1 MFTVIPGE
9 KGFFNNPGGGGLM
22 SLTCSL
28 LRLLAW
34 RRLKEEPFRLLLT
47 LVGVAL
53 GVAVF
58 IAVKM
63 ANETS
68 IRAFENSLVA
78 ISGKTQLEVSAGGL
92 GVDENLILRLRA
104 MREVKR
110 AAPVIQHHVWI
121 RKADG
126 SGAKWRRGAP
136 SQGRAVLALGLD
148 LLGDNDFRGYEFE
161 NKYSREEI
169 LSRIADPQGLFI
181 ARGVADALGVGRGD
195 FIEVEAARR
204 MRFRVQGVLKPEGM
218 AKSMDGRLLVMD
230 IGVAQEVFER
240 FGRLDR
246 IDLIL
251 EGEGEIESI
260 REKIRRIL
268 PPGVVVDR
276 PARRGRDVEKML
288 ASFQLNLTV
297 LSVIALLVGCFLIY
311 NTMSASVLR
320 RRGEIATLRSLGMTA
335 RGIVFLYGAEAL
347 CIGLAGSGLGV
358 ATGAFMAQGALSF
371 ISQTIRNLY
380 AFLEVRHV
388 FFGAAELLW
397 GFGVGLAVAL
407 VSGLFPAIAASRQSP
422 HQGIVERRGIVE
434 VRPKVIAVLIA
445 GALITAL
452 FAYWLNL
459 QALAGG
465 TPLPGYLSAA
475 AVILAA
481 ALASLPVVL
490 FGSIIIRRVL
500 GGVLKAWLA
509 AHGLGRHPHRN
520 AVTLSSLAI
529 AVAMLVSLIIM
540 IESFRATVEIWTH
553 QTLRADFYAAPASR
567 FIKGSKAS
575 ISEDAIQAIGGV
587 SGVAAVGGF
596 RAVRLPWR
604 GERITLAG
612 GDFRIEAERGRRLF
626 LEGDSKETITRARTR
641 GEAIITETFSNFY
654 GVKKG
659 DLLRL
664 PAPGGEVAV
673 RIAGV
678 YYDYTTDGGFVV
690 VDREFLKRHWGDDR
704 LSALAIYLTENA
716 RPDAVRKSLEEVLDP
731 TMVLIS
737 NRGLK
742 KRVSNIFDQTF
753 AITYAL
759 EFIAVLVA
767 LLGVATGL
775 SSNILERVHE
785 IGALRAMGLNR
796 KGIISAIMG
805 EAVILGVLSVLVGLA
820 AGVCLAAILIFV
832 VNKLS
837 FGWTIQY
844 IFAWKA
850 MAAYL
855 LVVVLASL
863 AASWLPARAAAGIPI
878 REALSEE

>member
-1 MFTVIPGE
+1 
-9 KGFFNNPGGGGLM
+9 M
-22 SLTCSL
+22 SVTAQL

-34 RRLKEEPFRLLLT
+34 RRLKEEPFRLVLT

-58 IAVKM
+58 LAIKM

-68 IRAFENSLVA
+68 TRAFENSLVA

-92 GVDENLILRLRA
+92 GVDENLILKLRA
-104 MREVKR
+104 MKEVKR
-110 AAPVIQHHVWI
+110 ATPVIQQHIWV
-121 RKADG
+121 RKVG
-126 SGAKWRRGAP
+126 ESGARWRRGAP

-161 NKYSREEI
+161 NKYSREEV
-169 LSRIADPQGLFI
+169 LSRIADPQGLFV
-181 ARGVADALGVGRGD
+181 ARGAADALGVGAGD
-195 FIEVEAARR
+195 FVEIEAARR

-218 AKSMDGRLLVMD
+218 AKSMDGRLLIMD

-251 EGEGEIESI
+251 EDGGEIESI
-260 REKIRRIL
+260 RERIQSFL
-268 PPGVVVDR
+268 PPGAVVER

-320 RRGEIATLRSLGMTA
+320 RRGEIATLRSLGMTSKA
-335 RGIVFLYGAEAL
+335 IIFLYGAETF
-347 CIGLAGSGLGV
+347 CIGLAGSCLGV
-358 ATGAFMAQGALSF
+358 AMGVFMAQGALSF

-388 FFGAAELLW
+388 PLGPETLLW
-397 GFGVGLAVAL
+397 GFGVGLGVSL
-407 VSGLFPAIAASRQSP
+407 VSGLFPAIAASRQTP
-422 HQGIVERRGIVE
+422 RQGVVERRGKVE
-434 VRPKVIAVLIA
+434 VRPVFIAALVGSALLT
-445 GALITAL
+445 ALI
-452 FAYWLNL
+452 AYWLNL
-459 QALAGG
+459 GAVARG

-475 AVILAA
+475 AVVLAT
-481 ALASLPVVL
+481 ALFSLPVVL
-490 FGSIIIRRVL
+490 CGSFIVRRVL
-500 GGVLKAWLA
+500 GGSVNAWLA

-540 IESFRATVEIWTH
+540 IESFRATVELWTQ

-567 FIKGSKAS
+567 FIKGSNAS
-575 ISEDAIQAIGGV
+575 ISEDVLKSIGGV
-587 SGVAAVGGF
+587 SGVAAVDGF

-604 GERITLAG
+604 GRRITLAG
-612 GDFRIEAERGRRLF
+612 GDFRIVAERGRLLF
-626 LEGDSKETITRARTR
+626 VDGDSKETLTRARTR
-641 GEAIITETFSNFY
+641 GEAIITETFSNLY

-659 DLLRL
+659 DLLHL
-664 PAPGGEVAV
+664 PAPGGAVAV
-673 RIAGV
+673 RVAGV

-690 VDREFLKRHWGDDR
+690 VDRKFLKKHWGDDR
-704 LSALAIYLTENA
+704 LSSLAIYLTENA
-716 RPDAVRKSLEEVLDP
+716 QPEDVRKSLEEVLDP

-737 NRGLK
+737 NAGLK
-742 KRVSNIFDQTF
+742 KRVSSIFDQTF

-785 IGALRAMGLNR
+785 IGALRAMGLSR
-796 KGIISAIMG
+796 KGIVSAIMG
-805 EAVILGVLSVLVGLA
+805 EAVIIGVLSVLVGLA
-820 AGVCLAAILIFV
+820 SGVCLAAILIFV

-844 IFAWKA
+844 IFAWKG
-850 MAAYL
+850 MAVYL

-863 AASWLPARAAAGIPI
+863 AASWFPARAAARIPI

>member
-1 MFTVIPGE
+1 MAAPE
-9 KGFFNNPGGGGLM
+9 
-22 SLTCSL
+22 
-28 LRLLAW
+28 
-34 RRLKEEPFRLLLT
+34 EEPFRLALT

-68 IRAFENSLVA
+68 TRAFENSLAA
-78 ISGKTQLEVSAGGL
+78 ISGKTQLEVSGGGL

-110 AAPVIQHHVWI
+110 AAPVIQHHVWV
-121 RKADG
+121 RRADG
-126 SGAKWRRGAP
+126 SGARWRRGAP
-136 SQGRAVLALGLD
+136 AQGRAVLVLGLD

-161 NKYSREEI
+161 NKYAREEI
-169 LSRIADPQGLFI
+169 LSRIADPEGLFI
-181 ARGVADALGVGRGD
+181 ARGVADMLGVGVGD
-195 FIEVEAARR
+195 FVELEAARR
-204 MRFRVQGVLKPEGM
+204 MRFRVRGVLKPEGM
-218 AKSMDGRLLVMD
+218 AKSMDGRLLIMD

-240 FGRLDR
+240 YGRLDR

-251 EGEGEIESI
+251 EDGIEIESI
-260 REKIRRIL
+260 REKIRSVL
-268 PPGVVVDR
+268 PPGAIVER

-297 LSVIALLVGCFLIY
+297 LSVISLLVGCFLIY

-320 RRGEIATLRSLGMTA
+320 RRGEIATLRSLGMTSK
-335 RGIVFLYGAEAL
+335 GIIFLYGAEAL
-347 CIGLAGSGLGV
+347 CIGLAGSCLGV
-358 ATGAFMAQGALSF
+358 AMGVFMAQGALSF

-388 FFGAAELLW
+388 LFGARELFW
-397 GFGVGLAVAL
+397 GFGVGLGVSL
-407 VSGLFPAIAASRQSP
+407 VSGIFPAIAASRQSP
-422 HQGIVERRGIVE
+422 HQGIVERQGKVE
-434 VRPKVIAVLIA
+434 VRPKVIAALVSSALLIA
-445 GALITAL
+445 CV
-452 FAYWLNL
+452 AYWLNL
-459 QALAGG
+459 GALAGG
-465 TPLPGYLSAA
+465 TPWPGYLSAA
-475 AVILAA
+475 AVILAT
-481 ALASLPVVL
+481 ALISLPVVL
-490 FGSIIIRRVL
+490 LGSFIVRRAL
-500 GGVLKAWLA
+500 GGAVNAWLA

-540 IESFRATVEIWTH
+540 IESFRATVEVWTQ
-553 QTLRADFYAAPASR
+553 QTLRADFFAAPASR
-567 FIKGSKAS
+567 FIKGSNAN
-575 ISEDAIQAIGGV
+575 ISEDVIGTIGGV
-587 SGVAAVGGF
+587 PGVAAVGGF

-626 LEGDSKETITRARTR
+626 LDGDSKETITRARTR
-641 GEAIITETFSNFY
+641 GEAIVTETFSNLY

-659 DLLRL
+659 DVVRL
-664 PAPGGEVAV
+664 PAPGGDVTMRV
-673 RIAGV
+673 AGV

-690 VDREFLKRHWGDDR
+690 VDRALFKKHWGDDR

-716 RPDAVRKSLEEVLDP
+716 RPEDVRKSLENVLDP

-737 NRGLK
+737 NAGLK
-742 KRVSNIFDQTF
+742 KRVSSIFDQTF

-759 EFIAVLVA
+759 EFIVVVVA

-796 KGIISAIMG
+796 KGIVCAIMG
-805 EAVILGVLSVLVGLA
+805 EAAILGALSVLVGLA
-820 AGVCLAAILIFV
+820 SGVCLAAILIFV

-844 IFAWKA
+844 IFAWKG

-863 AASWLPARAAAGIPI
+863 AASWLPARAAARIPI

>member
-1 MFTVIPGE
+1 
-9 KGFFNNPGGGGLM
+9 M
-22 SLTCSL
+22 SLTFSL

-34 RRLKEEPFRLLLT
+34 RRLKEEPFRLALT

-68 IRAFENSLVA
+68 TRAFENSLVA

-104 MREVKR
+104 MKEVKR
-110 AAPVIQHHVWI
+110 AAPVMQRHVWV

-126 SGAKWRRGAP
+126 TGDRWRRGAP
-136 SQGRAVLALGLD
+136 AQGRAALALGLD
-148 LLGDNDFRGYEFE
+148 LLGDNDFRGYSFE

-181 ARGVADALGVGRGD
+181 ARGVADALGAGVGD
-195 FIEVEAARR
+195 FVEIEAARR
-204 MRFRVQGVLKPEGM
+204 MRFRVRGVLKPEGM
-218 AKSMDGRLLVMD
+218 AKSMDGRLIIMD

-251 EGEGEIESI
+251 EDDGEIESI
-260 REKIRRIL
+260 REKIQRIL
-268 PPGVVVDR
+268 PSGAIVER

-297 LSVIALLVGCFLIY
+297 LSVISLLVGCFLIY

-320 RRGEIATLRSLGMTA
+320 RRGEIATLRSLGMTS
-335 RGIVFLYGAEAL
+335 RGIVCLYGAEAL
-347 CIGLAGSGLGV
+347 CIGLAGSCLGV
-358 ATGAFMAQGALSF
+358 AMGVFMAQGALSF

-388 FFGAAELLW
+388 LFGPRELFW
-397 GFGVGLAVAL
+397 GFGMGLGVSL
-407 VSGLFPAIAASRQSP
+407 VSGIYPAIVASRQSP
-422 HQGIVERRGIVE
+422 RQGAVEARGKVE
-434 VRPKVIAVLIA
+434 VRPAAIAAYAASASVAALIA
-445 GALITAL
+445 YG
-452 FAYWLNL
+452 LNL
-459 QALAGG
+459 RALAQG
-465 TPLPGYLSAA
+465 TPWPGYLSAA
-475 AVILAA
+475 AVILAT

-490 FGSIIIRRVL
+490 LGSIIIRRL
-500 GGVLKAWLA
+500 PGGAVNAWLA

-540 IESFRATVEIWTH
+540 IESFRATVEIWTR

-567 FIKGSKAS
+567 FIKGSNAS

-612 GDFRIEAERGRRLF
+612 GDFLIEAERGRRLF
-626 LEGDSKETITRARTR
+626 LEGDSKETITRARRR
-641 GEAIITETFSNFY
+641 GEAIVTETFSNLY

-673 RIAGV
+673 RVAGV

-690 VDREFLKRHWGDDR
+690 VDREFLKKHWGDDR

-716 RPDAVRKSLEEVLDP
+716 QPEEVRKSLEGVLDP

-737 NRGLK
+737 NAGLK

-759 EFIAVLVA
+759 EFIAVAVA
-767 LLGVATGL
+767 LLSVATGL

-805 EAVILGVLSVLVGLA
+805 EAVILGALSVLVGLA

-844 IFAWKA
+844 IFIWKT
-850 MAAYL
+850 MAVYL

-863 AASWLPARAAAGIPI
+863 AAGWLPARAAARIPI
-878 REALSEE
+878 REALSGE

>member
-1 MFTVIPGE
+1 MGVTF
-9 KGFFNNPGGGGLM
+9 
-22 SLTCSL
+22 SL

-34 RRLKEEPFRLLLT
+34 RRLKEEPFRLALT

-68 IRAFENSLVA
+68 TRAFENSLVA

-92 GVDENLILRLRA
+92 GVDEDLILRLRA
-104 MREVKR
+104 MGEVKR
-110 AAPVIQHHVWI
+110 AAPVIQQHVWV
-121 RKADG
+121 RRADA
-126 SGAKWRRGAP
+126 SEARWRRGTPA
-136 SQGRAVLALGLD
+136 QGRAVLTLGLD

-181 ARGVADALGVGRGD
+181 ARGVADALDVGVGD
-195 FIEVEAARR
+195 FVELEAVRR
-204 MRFRVQGVLKPEGM
+204 MRFRVRGVLKPEGM

-230 IGVAQEVFER
+230 IGAAQEVFER
-240 FGRLDR
+240 YGRLDR

-251 EGEGEIESI
+251 EDGGEIESI
-260 REKIRRIL
+260 REKIRSIL
-268 PPGVVVDR
+268 PPGAIVER

-297 LSVIALLVGCFLIY
+297 LSVISLLVGCFLIY

-335 RGIVFLYGAEAL
+335 REIIFLYGAEAL
-347 CIGLAGSGLGV
+347 CIGLAGSFLGV
-358 ATGAFMAQGALSF
+358 AMGVFMAQGALSF

-388 FFGAAELLW
+388 LFGPRELFW
-397 GFGVGLAVAL
+397 GFGVGLGVSL
-407 VSGLFPAIAASRQSP
+407 VSGIFPAIAASRQSP
-422 HQGIVERRGIVE
+422 HQGIVERQGKVE
-434 VRPKVIAVLIA
+434 VRPKVIAAFVASALLT
-445 GALITAL
+445 ALI
-452 FAYWLNL
+452 AYWLNL

-465 TPLPGYLSAA
+465 TPWPGYLSAA
-475 AVILAA
+475 AVILAT
-481 ALASLPVVL
+481 ALFSLPVVSL
-490 FGSIIIRRVL
+490 GSFVVRRVL
-500 GGVLKAWLA
+500 GGAVNVWLA

-540 IESFRATVEIWTH
+540 IESFRATVEVWTQ

-567 FIKGSKAS
+567 FIKGSRAS
-575 ISEDAIQAIGGV
+575 ISEDVIRTIGGV
-587 SGVAAVGGF
+587 PGVAAVGGF

-612 GDFRIEAERGRRLF
+612 GDFRVEAERSHKLF
-626 LEGDSKETITRARTR
+626 LEGDSKETLTRARTR
-641 GEAIITETFSNFY
+641 GEAIITETFSNLY

-664 PAPGGEVAV
+664 PAPGGEVSV

-690 VDREFLKRHWGDDR
+690 VDRTFFKKHWGDDR
-704 LSALAIYLTENA
+704 LSALAIYLTQNA
-716 RPDAVRKSLEEVLDP
+716 RPEDVRKSLENALDP

-737 NRGLK
+737 NAGLK
-742 KRVSNIFDQTF
+742 KRVSSIFDQTF

-759 EFIAVLVA
+759 EFIVVLVA

-796 KGIISAIMG
+796 RGIVYAMMG
-805 EAVILGVLSVLVGLA
+805 EAVILGVLSVLAGLA
-820 AGVCLAAILIFV
+820 SGVCLAAILIFV

-844 IFAWKA
+844 IFAWKG

-863 AASWLPARAAAGIPI
+863 AASWLPARAAARIPI

>member
-1 MFTVIPGE
+1 
-9 KGFFNNPGGGGLM
+9 M
-22 SLTCSL
+22 SLTFSL

-63 ANETS
+63 ANEAS

-92 GVDENLILRLRA
+92 GVDENLILKLRA

-110 AAPVIQHHVWI
+110 AAPVIQRHVWI
-121 RKADG
+121 KKAGG
-126 SGAKWRRGAP
+126 SGARWRRGPP

-161 NKYSREEI
+161 KNYSREEI
-169 LSRIADPQGLFI
+169 LSRIADPQGLFL

-195 FIEVEAARR
+195 FVDVEAARR
-204 MRFRVQGVLKPEGM
+204 MRFRVRGVLKPEGM

-251 EGEGEIESI
+251 EDGSEIESI
-260 REKIRRIL
+260 REKIQSFL
-268 PPGVVVDR
+268 PPGAIVER

-288 ASFQLNLTV
+288 TSFQLNLTV

-320 RRGEIATLRSLGMTA
+320 RRGEIATLRSLGMTS
-335 RGIVFLYGAEAL
+335 RGILVLYGAEAL
-347 CIGLAGSGLGV
+347 CIGLAGSTLGV
-358 ATGAFMAQGALSF
+358 AMGAFMAQGALSF

-388 FFGAAELLW
+388 LLGSGELLW
-397 GFGVGLAVAL
+397 GLGLGLGVSL
-407 VSGLFPAIAASRQSP
+407 VSGLFPATAASRQSP
-422 HQGIVERRGIVE
+422 RQGIVERQGLVE
-434 VRPKVIAVLIA
+434 VRPKVVAVLIT
-445 GALITAL
+445 GVLITAL
-452 FAYWLNL
+452 FAYWLNI
-459 QALAGG
+459 QALVGG

-490 FGSIIIRRVL
+490 LGSIIIRRVL
-500 GGVLKAWLA
+500 GGALSVWLA

-540 IESFRATVEIWTH
+540 IESFRATVEIWTQ

-612 GDFRIEAERGRRLF
+612 GDFHIEAERGRRLF
-626 LEGDSKETITRARTR
+626 LEGDSKETIMKARTR
-641 GEAIITETFSNFY
+641 GEAIITETFSNLY

-673 RIAGV
+673 RVAGV

-690 VDREFLKRHWGDDR
+690 VDRALLKKHWRDDR

-716 RPDAVRKSLEEVLDP
+716 RLGDVRKSLEEVLDP

-737 NRGLK
+737 NAGLK

-805 EAVILGVLSVLVGLA
+805 EAVILGALSVLVGLA

-863 AASWLPARAAAGIPI
+863 AASWLPARAASRLPI

>member
-1 MFTVIPGE
+1 MGVTF
-9 KGFFNNPGGGGLM
+9 
-22 SLTCSL
+22 SL
-28 LRLLAW
+28 LRLIAW

-68 IRAFENSLVA
+68 TRAFENSLAA

-92 GVDENLILRLRA
+92 GVDEDLILRLRETKGV
-104 MREVKR
+104 RR
-110 AAPVIQHHVWI
+110 ATPVMQQHVWV

-126 SGAKWRRGAP
+126 TGSRWRRGAA
-136 SQGRAVLALGLD
+136 SQGSAVLTLGLD
-148 LLGDNDFRGYEFE
+148 LLGDSDFRGYKFE

-169 LSRIADPQGLFI
+169 LSRIADPEGLFV
-181 ARGVADALGVGRGD
+181 ARGVADALGVGAGD
-195 FIEVEAARR
+195 FVEVEAARR
-204 MRFRVQGVLKPEGM
+204 MRFRVRGVLKPEGM
-218 AKSMDGRLLVMD
+218 AKSMDGRLIVMD

-251 EGEGEIESI
+251 EDGEEIESF
-260 REKIRRIL
+260 RERIQSIL
-268 PPGVVVDR
+268 PPGAVIDR

-288 ASFQLNLTV
+288 ASFQLNLAV

-320 RRGEIATLRSLGMTA
+320 RRGEIATLRSLGMTS

-347 CIGLAGSGLGV
+347 CIGLAGSCLGV
-358 ATGAFMAQGALSF
+358 AMGVFMAQGALSF

-388 FFGAAELLW
+388 LFGPSEFLL
-397 GFGVGLAVAL
+397 GFGVGLGVSL
-407 VSGLFPAIAASRQSP
+407 VSGIFPAIVASRQSP
-422 HQGIVERRGIVE
+422 RQGVVDRQGKVE
-434 VRPKVIAVLIA
+434 VRPAAVAAFAASALIA
-445 GALITAL
+445 ALI
-452 FAYWLNL
+452 AYWLNL
-459 QALAGG
+459 RALAGG
-465 TPLPGYLSAA
+465 TPWPGYLSAA
-475 AVILAA
+475 AVILAT
-481 ALASLPVVL
+481 ALISMPVVL
-490 FGSIIIRRVL
+490 CGSALVRKTL
-500 GGVLKAWLA
+500 GGALNAWLA

-529 AVAMLVSLIIM
+529 AVAMLVSLIVM
-540 IESFRATVEIWTH
+540 IESFRATVEIWTQ
-553 QTLRADFYAAPASR
+553 QTLKADFYAAPASR
-567 FIKGSKAS
+567 FIRGSNAS
-575 ISEDAIQAIGGV
+575 ISEDAIKTIGGV
-587 SGVAAVGGF
+587 SGVAAVDGF
-596 RAVRLPWR
+596 RAIRLPWR

-612 GDFRIEAERGRRLF
+612 GDFRIVAERGRLLF
-626 LEGDSKETITRARTR
+626 LEGDSKETLTRARTR
-641 GEAIITETFSNFY
+641 GEAVVTETFSNLY

-664 PAPGGEVAV
+664 PAPGGEVSLRV
-673 RIAGV
+673 AGV

-690 VDREFLKRHWGDDR
+690 VDRAFLKKHWRDDR
-704 LSALAIYLTENA
+704 LSSLAMYLTEDA
-716 RPDAVRKSLEEVLDP
+716 RPEDVRKSLENVLDP

-737 NRGLK
+737 NAGLK
-742 KRVSNIFDQTF
+742 KRVSSIFDQTF

-796 KGIISAIMG
+796 RGIVSAIMG
-805 EAVILGVLSVLVGLA
+805 EAAILGALSVLAGLA
-820 AGVCLAAILIFV
+820 SGVCLAAILIFV

-863 AASWLPARAAAGIPI
+863 AASWLPARAAARIPV

>member
-1 MFTVIPGE
+1 M
-9 KGFFNNPGGGGLM
+9 M
-22 SLTCSL
+22 SVLGAL

-58 IAVKM
+58 IAIKL
-63 ANETS
+63 ANGASTQ
-68 IRAFENSLVA
+68 AFENSLTA

-92 GVDENLILRLRA
+92 GVNEELILRLRA

-110 AAPVIQHHVWI
+110 AAPVIQQHAWVK
-121 RKADG
+121 RADG
-126 SGAKWRRGAP
+126 SGARWRRGAP

-148 LLGDNDFRGYEFE
+148 LLGDNDFRGYAFE

-181 ARGVADALGVGRGD
+181 ARGVADALGVGVGD
-195 FIEVEAARR
+195 FVEIEAARR
-204 MRFRVQGVLKPEGM
+204 MRLRVRGVLKPEGM
-218 AKSMDGRLLVMD
+218 AKSMDGRLLIMD
-230 IGVAQEVFER
+230 IGVAQKVFER

-251 EGEGEIESI
+251 GDKGEIESI
-260 REKIRRIL
+260 RKKIQNLL
-268 PPGVVVDR
+268 PSGVVVAR
-276 PARRGRDVEKML
+276 PARRGSDVEKML

-320 RRGEIATLRSLGMTA
+320 RKGEIATLRSLGMTSKA
-335 RGIVFLYGAEAL
+335 IIFLYGAEAF
-347 CIGLAGSGLGV
+347 CIGLAGSCLGV
-358 ATGAFMAQGALSF
+358 AMGVFMAQGALWF
-371 ISQTIRNLY
+371 ITQTIRNLY

-388 FFGAAELLW
+388 PLGPEALLW
-397 GFGVGLAVAL
+397 GFGVGLGVSL
-407 VSGLFPAIAASRQSP
+407 VSGLFPAVAASRQTP
-422 HQGIVERRGIVE
+422 RQGVVDRQGKVE
-434 VRPKVIAVLIA
+434 VRPAVTA
-445 GALITAL
+445 ALVASAL
-452 FAYWLNL
+452 LVAFIAYWLNL
-459 QALAGG
+459 QALARG

-475 AVILAA
+475 AVILAT

-490 FGSIIIRRVL
+490 FGSFLVRRML
-500 GGVLKAWLA
+500 GGSANAWLA

-520 AVTLSSLAI
+520 GVTLSSLAI

-553 QTLRADFYAAPASR
+553 QTLKADFYAAPASR
-567 FIKGSKAS
+567 FIKGSRAS
-575 ISEDAIQAIGGV
+575 ISEDALAVIRGV
-587 SGVAAVGGF
+587 SGVAAVDGF
-596 RAVRLPWR
+596 RAIRLPWR
-604 GERITLAG
+604 GRRITLAG
-612 GDFRIEAERGRRLF
+612 GDFRIVAERGRLLF
-626 LEGDSKETITRARTR
+626 VDGDSKETLTRARTR
-641 GEAIITETFSNFY
+641 GEAIITETFSNLY

-664 PAPGGEVAV
+664 PAPKSEISV
-673 RIAGV
+673 RVAGV

-690 VDREFLKRHWGDDR
+690 VDRGFLKKHWRDDR
-704 LSALAIYLTENA
+704 LSSLAIYLTKNA
-716 RPDAVRKSLEEVLDP
+716 RPDDVRKSLENVLDS

-737 NRGLK
+737 NAGLK
-742 KRVSNIFDQTF
+742 KRVLSIFDQTF

-759 EFIAVLVA
+759 EFIAVVVA

-785 IGALRAMGLNR
+785 IGTLRAMGLNQ
-796 KGIISAIMG
+796 KGIVSTIMG
-805 EAVILGVLSVLVGLA
+805 EAAILGVLSVLVGLA

-844 IFAWKA
+844 IFAWKE

-855 LVVVLASL
+855 LLVVLASL
-863 AASWLPARAAAGIPI
+863 AASWLPARAAARIPI

>member
-1 MFTVIPGE
+1 MGVTAQ
-9 KGFFNNPGGGGLM
+9 
-22 SLTCSL
+22 L

-34 RRLKEEPFRLLLT
+34 RRLKEEPFRLALT

-68 IRAFENSLVA
+68 TRAFENSLVA

-92 GVDENLILRLRA
+92 GVDEDLILRLRA

-110 AAPVIQHHVWI
+110 AAPVIQQHVWV
-121 RKADG
+121 RRADG
-126 SGAKWRRGAP
+126 SEARWRRGTPA
-136 SQGRAVLALGLD
+136 QGRAVLALGLD

-181 ARGVADALGVGRGD
+181 ARGVADALDVGVGD
-195 FIEVEAARR
+195 FVELEAVRR
-204 MRFRVQGVLKPEGM
+204 MRFRVRGVLKPEGM

-230 IGVAQEVFER
+230 IGAAQEVFER
-240 FGRLDR
+240 YGRLDR

-251 EGEGEIESI
+251 EDGIEIESI
-260 REKIRRIL
+260 REKIRSIL
-268 PPGVVVDR
+268 PPGAIVER

-297 LSVIALLVGCFLIY
+297 LSVISLLVGCFLIY

-335 RGIVFLYGAEAL
+335 REIIFLYGAEAL
-347 CIGLAGSGLGV
+347 CIGLAGSCLGV
-358 ATGAFMAQGALSF
+358 AMGVFMAQGALSF

-388 FFGAAELLW
+388 LFGPRELFW
-397 GFGVGLAVAL
+397 GFGVGLGVSL
-407 VSGLFPAIAASRQSP
+407 VSGIFPAIAASRQSP
-422 HQGIVERRGIVE
+422 HQGIVERQGEVE
-434 VRPKVIAVLIA
+434 VRPKVIAAFVASALLT
-445 GALITAL
+445 ALI
-452 FAYWLNL
+452 AYWLNL

-465 TPLPGYLSAA
+465 TPWPGYLSAA
-475 AVILAA
+475 AVILAT
-481 ALASLPVVL
+481 ALISLPVVSL
-490 FGSIIIRRVL
+490 GSFVVRRVL
-500 GGVLKAWLA
+500 GGAVNVWLA

-540 IESFRATVEIWTH
+540 IESFRATVEIWTQ

-567 FIKGSKAS
+567 FIKGSTAS
-575 ISEDAIQAIGGV
+575 ISEDVIRTIGGV
-587 SGVAAVGGF
+587 PGVAAVGGF

-612 GDFRIEAERGRRLF
+612 GDFRVEAERSHKLF
-626 LEGDSKETITRARTR
+626 VEGDSKETLTRARTR
-641 GEAIITETFSNFY
+641 GEAIITETFSNLY

-664 PAPGGEVAV
+664 PAPGGEVSV
-673 RIAGV
+673 RVAGV

-690 VDREFLKRHWGDDR
+690 VDRTFFKKHWGDDR
-704 LSALAIYLTENA
+704 LSALAIYLTQNA
-716 RPDAVRKSLEEVLDP
+716 RLEDVRKSLEEVLDP

-737 NRGLK
+737 NTGLK
-742 KRVSNIFDQTF
+742 KRVSSIFDQTF

-759 EFIAVLVA
+759 EFIVVLVA

-796 KGIISAIMG
+796 RGIVSAMMG
-805 EAVILGVLSVLVGLA
+805 EAVILGVLSVLAGLA
-820 AGVCLAAILIFV
+820 SGVCLAAILIFV

-844 IFAWKA
+844 IFAWKG

-863 AASWLPARAAAGIPI
+863 AASWLPARAAARIPI

>member
-1 MFTVIPGE
+1 MGVTF
-9 KGFFNNPGGGGLM
+9 
-22 SLTCSL
+22 SL

-34 RRLKEEPFRLLLT
+34 RRLKEEPFRLALT

-68 IRAFENSLVA
+68 TRAFENSLVA

-92 GVDENLILRLRA
+92 GVDEDLILSLRDTKG
-104 MREVKR
+104 VKR
-110 AAPVIQHHVWI
+110 ATPVMQQHVWV

-126 SGAKWRRGAP
+126 AGSRWRRGSPA
-136 SQGRAVLALGLD
+136 QGRAVLTLGLD
-148 LLGDNDFRGYEFE
+148 LLGDNDFRGYKFE
-161 NKYSREEI
+161 KNYSREEI

-181 ARGVADALGVGRGD
+181 ARGVADALGVGVGD
-195 FIEVEAARR
+195 FVELEAARR
-204 MRFRVQGVLKPEGM
+204 MRFRVRGVLKPEGM
-218 AKSMDGRLLVMD
+218 AKSMDGRLLIMD

-251 EGEGEIESI
+251 EDGGKIESI
-260 REKIRRIL
+260 REKIRSIL
-268 PPGVVVDR
+268 PPGAIVER

-297 LSVIALLVGCFLIY
+297 LSVISLLVGCFLIY

-320 RRGEIATLRSLGMTA
+320 RRGEIATLRSLGVTA
-335 RGIVFLYGAEAL
+335 RGVVFLYGAEAL
-347 CIGLAGSGLGV
+347 CIGLAGSCLGV
-358 ATGAFMAQGALSF
+358 AMGVFMAQGALSF

-388 FFGAAELLW
+388 LFGPRELFW
-397 GFGVGLAVAL
+397 GFGVGLGVSL
-407 VSGLFPAIAASRQSP
+407 VSGIFPAIAASRQSP
-422 HQGIVERRGIVE
+422 HQGIVERQGKVE
-434 VRPKVIAVLIA
+434 VRFKVIAAFVASALLTALIA
-445 GALITAL
+445 YG
-452 FAYWLNL
+452 LNL

-465 TPLPGYLSAA
+465 TPWPGYLSAA
-475 AVILAA
+475 AVILAT
-481 ALASLPVVL
+481 ALFSLPVVL
-490 FGSIIIRRVL
+490 LGSFVVRRVP
-500 GGVLKAWLA
+500 GGAVNVWLA
-509 AHGLGRHPHRN
+509 GHGLGRHPHRN

-540 IESFRATVEIWTH
+540 IESFRATVEVWTQ

-567 FIKGSKAS
+567 FIKGSRAS
-575 ISEDAIQAIGGV
+575 ISEDVIRTIGGV

-612 GDFRIEAERGRRLF
+612 GDFRVEAERSHKLF
-626 LEGDSKETITRARTR
+626 VEGDSIETLTRARTR
-641 GEAIITETFSNFY
+641 GEAIITETFSNLY
-654 GVKKG
+654 GVRKG

-664 PAPGGEVAV
+664 PAPGGEVSV
-673 RIAGV
+673 RVAGV

-690 VDREFLKRHWGDDR
+690 VDRTFFKKHWGDDR
-704 LSALAIYLTENA
+704 LSALAIYLSENA
-716 RPDAVRKSLEEVLDP
+716 RSENVRKSLEEVLDP

-737 NRGLK
+737 NAGLK
-742 KRVSNIFDQTF
+742 KRVSSIFDQTF

-759 EFIAVLVA
+759 EFIVVLVA

-796 KGIISAIMG
+796 KGIVSAIMG
-805 EAVILGVLSVLVGLA
+805 EAAILGVLSVLAGLA
-820 AGVCLAAILIFV
+820 SGVCLAAILIFV

-844 IFAWKA
+844 IFAWKG
-850 MAAYL
+850 MTAYL
-855 LVVVLASL
+855 LVVILASL
-863 AASWLPARAAAGIPI
+863 AASWLPARAAARIPI

>member
-1 MFTVIPGE
+1 
-9 KGFFNNPGGGGLM
+9 M
-22 SLTCSL
+22 SLTFSL

-34 RRLKEEPFRLLLT
+34 RRLKEEPFRLALT

-68 IRAFENSLVA
+68 TRAFENSLVA

-92 GVDENLILRLRA
+92 GVDENLILSLRD
-104 MREVKR
+104 MKEVKR
-110 AAPVIQHHVWI
+110 AAPVMQRHVWV
-121 RKADG
+121 RKADDAG
-126 SGAKWRRGAP
+126 DRWRRGAP
-136 SQGRAVLALGLD
+136 TQGRAVLALGLD
-148 LLGDNDFRGYEFE
+148 LLGDNDFRGYQFE
-161 NKYSREEI
+161 NKYPREEI

-181 ARGVADALGVGRGD
+181 ARGVADALGAGVGD
-195 FIEVEAARR
+195 FVEIEAARR
-204 MRFRVQGVLKPEGM
+204 MRFRVRGVLKPEGM
-218 AKSMDGRLLVMD
+218 AKSMDGRLLIMD

-251 EGEGEIESI
+251 EDDDEIESI
-260 REKIRRIL
+260 REKIQRIL
-268 PPGVVVDR
+268 PSGAIVER

-297 LSVIALLVGCFLIY
+297 LSVISLLVGCFLIY

-320 RRGEIATLRSLGMTA
+320 RRGEIATLRSLGMTS
-335 RGIVFLYGAEAL
+335 RGIVCLYGAEAL
-347 CIGLAGSGLGV
+347 CIGLAGSCLGV
-358 ATGAFMAQGALSF
+358 AMGVFMAQGALSF

-388 FFGAAELLW
+388 LFGPRELFW
-397 GFGVGLAVAL
+397 GFGMGLGVSL
-407 VSGLFPAIAASRQSP
+407 VSGIYPAIVASRQSP
-422 HQGIVERRGIVE
+422 RQGAVEARGKVE
-434 VRPKVIAVLIA
+434 VRPAAIAAYAASASVAALIA
-445 GALITAL
+445 YG
-452 FAYWLNL
+452 LNL
-459 QALAGG
+459 RALAQG
-465 TPLPGYLSAA
+465 TPWPGYLSAA
-475 AVILAA
+475 AVILAT

-490 FGSIIIRRVL
+490 LGSIIIRRL
-500 GGVLKAWLA
+500 PGGAVNAWLA

-540 IESFRATVEIWTH
+540 IESFRATVEIWTR

-575 ISEDAIQAIGGV
+575 VSEDAIQAIGGV

-612 GDFRIEAERGRRLF
+612 GDFRVEAERGRRLF
-626 LEGDSKETITRARTR
+626 LEGGSKETITRARRR
-641 GEAIITETFSNFY
+641 GEAIVTETFSNLY

-673 RIAGV
+673 RVAGV

-690 VDREFLKRHWGDDR
+690 VDRAFLKKHWGDDR

-716 RPDAVRKSLEEVLDP
+716 RPEEVRRSLEGVLDP

-737 NRGLK
+737 NAGLK
-742 KRVSNIFDQTF
+742 KRVSSIFDQTF

-759 EFIAVLVA
+759 EFIAVVVA
-767 LLGVATGL
+767 LLSVATGL

-805 EAVILGVLSVLVGLA
+805 EAVILGALSVLVGLA

-844 IFAWKA
+844 IFIWKT
-850 MAAYL
+850 MAVYL

-863 AASWLPARAAAGIPI
+863 AAGWLPARAAARIPI
-878 REALSEE
+878 REALSGE

>member
-1 MFTVIPGE
+1 
-9 KGFFNNPGGGGLM
+9 M
-22 SLTCSL
+22 SVTFSL

-68 IRAFENSLVA
+68 TRAFENSLVA

-92 GVDENLILRLRA
+92 GVDENLILKLRA

-110 AAPVIQHHVWI
+110 AAPVIQQHVWI
-121 RKADG
+121 KKAG
-126 SGAKWRRGAP
+126 GAGARWRRGTA
-136 SQGRAVLALGLD
+136 SQGSAVLVLGLD

-161 NKYSREEI
+161 NKYAREEV
-169 LSRIADPQGLFI
+169 LSRIADPEGLFV
-181 ARGVADALGVGRGD
+181 ARGVADALGVGVGD
-195 FIEVEAARR
+195 FVEVEAARR
-204 MRFRVQGVLKPEGM
+204 MRFRVRGVLKPEGM
-218 AKSMDGRLLVMD
+218 AKSMDGRLIIMD

-240 FGRLDR
+240 YGRLDR
-246 IDLIL
+246 IDLIP
-251 EGEGEIESI
+251 EDGGEIESI
-260 REKIRRIL
+260 REKIRSFL
-268 PPGVVVDR
+268 PPGAIVER

-320 RRGEIATLRSLGMTA
+320 RRGEIATLRSLGVTSK
-335 RGIVFLYGAEAL
+335 GIVFLYGAEAF
-347 CIGLAGSGLGV
+347 CIGLAGSCLGV
-358 ATGAFMAQGALSF
+358 AMGVFMAQGALSF

-388 FFGAAELLW
+388 LFGTRELFW
-397 GFGVGLAVAL
+397 GFGVGLGVSL
-407 VSGLFPAIAASRQSP
+407 VSGIYPAIVASRQSP
-422 HQGIVERRGIVE
+422 RQGAVDRRGKVE
-434 VRPKVIAVLIA
+434 VRPAAVAAFAASAIIA
-445 GALITAL
+445 ALI
-452 FAYWLNL
+452 AYWLNL
-459 QALAGG
+459 QALAVG
-465 TPLPGYLSAA
+465 TPWPGYLSAA
-475 AVILAA
+475 AVILAT
-481 ALASLPVVL
+481 ALFSLPVVL
-490 FGSIIIRRVL
+490 CGSALVRRTL
-500 GGVLKAWLA
+500 GGALSAWLA

-540 IESFRATVEIWTH
+540 IESFRATVEVWTQ
-553 QTLRADFYAAPASR
+553 QTLRADFFAAPASR
-567 FIKGSKAS
+567 FIKGSNAN
-575 ISEDAIQAIGGV
+575 ISEDVIGTIGGV
-587 SGVAAVGGF
+587 PGVAAVGGF

-626 LEGDSKETITRARTR
+626 LDGDSKETITRARTR
-641 GEAIITETFSNFY
+641 GEAIVTETFSNLY

-659 DLLRL
+659 DFLRL
-664 PAPGGEVAV
+664 PAPGGEVSMRV
-673 RIAGV
+673 AGV

-690 VDREFLKRHWGDDR
+690 VDRALFKKHWGDDR

-716 RPDAVRKSLEEVLDP
+716 RPEDVRKSLEEVLDP

-737 NRGLK
+737 NAGLK
-742 KRVSNIFDQTF
+742 KRVSSIFDQTF

-796 KGIISAIMG
+796 RGIVSAVMG
-805 EAVILGVLSVLVGLA
+805 EAAILGALSVLVGLA
-820 AGVCLAAILIFV
+820 SGVCLAAILIFV

-844 IFAWKA
+844 IFAWKG

-863 AASWLPARAAAGIPI
+863 AASWLPARAAARIPI

>member
-1 MFTVIPGE
+1 
-9 KGFFNNPGGGGLM
+9 M
-22 SLTCSL
+22 SVTFSL

-34 RRLKEEPFRLLLT
+34 RRLKEEPFRLALT

-58 IAVKM
+58 LAVKM

-68 IRAFENSLVA
+68 TRAFENSLVA

-104 MREVKR
+104 MKGVKR
-110 AAPVIQHHVWI
+110 AAPVIQQHVWI
-121 RKADG
+121 RKAGGAG
-126 SGAKWRRGAP
+126 SRSRRGAP
-136 SQGRAVLALGLD
+136 SLGRAVLALGLD

-161 NKYSREEI
+161 NKYSREEV

-181 ARGVADALGVGRGD
+181 ARGAADALGVGTGD
-195 FIEVEAARR
+195 FVEIEAARR
-204 MRFRVQGVLKPEGM
+204 MRFRVRGVLKPEGM
-218 AKSMDGRLLVMD
+218 AKSMDGRLLILD

-251 EGEGEIESI
+251 EDGGEIESI
-260 REKIRRIL
+260 RERIQSFL
-268 PPGVVVDR
+268 PPGAVVER

-320 RRGEIATLRSLGMTA
+320 RRGEIATLRSLGMTS
-335 RGIVFLYGAEAL
+335 RGIVSLYGAEAL
-347 CIGLAGSGLGV
+347 SIGLAGSCLGV
-358 ATGAFMAQGALSF
+358 AMGTFMAQGALSF

-388 FFGAAELLW
+388 PLGPETLLW
-397 GFGVGLAVAL
+397 GFGVGLGVSL
-407 VSGLFPAIAASRQSP
+407 VSGIYPAIVASRQSP
-422 HQGIVERRGIVE
+422 RQGVVDKRGKVE
-434 VRPKVIAVLIA
+434 VRPKIIAFLVGSALLT
-445 GALITAL
+445 ALI
-452 FAYWLNL
+452 AYWLNL
-459 QALAGG
+459 EALTRG

-475 AVILAA
+475 AVILAT
-481 ALASLPVVL
+481 ALFSLPVVL
-490 FGSIIIRRVL
+490 CGSVLVRRVSCGAL
-500 GGVLKAWLA
+500 NAWLA

-540 IESFRATVEIWTH
+540 IESFRATVELWTQ

-596 RAVRLPWR
+596 RAVLLPWR
-604 GERITLAG
+604 GRRITLAG

-641 GEAIITETFSNFY
+641 GEAIVTETFSNLF

-673 RIAGV
+673 RVAGV

-690 VDREFLKRHWGDDR
+690 VDREFLKKHWRDDR
-704 LSALAIYLTENA
+704 LSALAIYLTEDA
-716 RPDAVRKSLEEVLDP
+716 RPEQVRKSLEKVLDP

-742 KRVSNIFDQTF
+742 KRVSSIFDQTF

-759 EFIAVLVA
+759 EFIVVVVA

-785 IGALRAMGLNR
+785 IGALRAMGFNR
-796 KGIISAIMG
+796 KGIVSAIMG
-805 EAVILGVLSVLVGLA
+805 EAVIIGVLSVLVGLA
-820 AGVCLAAILIFV
+820 SGVCLAAILIFV

-844 IFAWKA
+844 IFAWKG
-850 MAAYL
+850 MTAYL

-863 AASWLPARAAAGIPI
+863 AASWLPARAAARIPI

>member
-1 MFTVIPGE
+1 
-9 KGFFNNPGGGGLM
+9 M
-22 SLTCSL
+22 SLTFSL

-34 RRLKEEPFRLLLT
+34 RRLKEEPFRLALT

-68 IRAFENSLVA
+68 TRAFENSLVA

-92 GVDENLILRLRA
+92 GVDENLILSLRD
-104 MREVKR
+104 MKEVKR
-110 AAPVIQHHVWI
+110 AAPVMQRHVWVQ
-121 RKADG
+121 KADG
-126 SGAKWRRGAP
+126 TGDRWRRGAP
-136 SQGRAVLALGLD
+136 TQGRAVLALGLD
-148 LLGDNDFRGYEFE
+148 LLGDNDFRGYQFE
-161 NKYSREEI
+161 NKYAREEI

-181 ARGVADALGVGRGD
+181 ARGVADALGAGVGD
-195 FIEVEAARR
+195 SVEIEAARR
-204 MRFRVQGVLKPEGM
+204 MRFRVRGVLKPEGM
-218 AKSMDGRLLVMD
+218 AKSMDGRLLIMD

-251 EGEGEIESI
+251 EDDDEIESI
-260 REKIRRIL
+260 REKIQRIL
-268 PPGVVVDR
+268 PPGAIVER

-297 LSVIALLVGCFLIY
+297 LSVISLLVGCFLIY

-320 RRGEIATLRSLGMTA
+320 RRGEIATLRSLGMTSK
-335 RGIVFLYGAEAL
+335 GIVCLYGAEAL
-347 CIGLAGSGLGV
+347 CIGLAGSCLGV
-358 ATGAFMAQGALSF
+358 AMGVFMAQGALSF

-388 FFGAAELLW
+388 LFGPRELFW
-397 GFGVGLAVAL
+397 GFGMGLGVSL
-407 VSGLFPAIAASRQSP
+407 VSGIYPAIVASRQSP
-422 HQGIVERRGIVE
+422 RQGAVEARGKVE
-434 VRPKVIAVLIA
+434 VRPAAIAAYAASASVAALIA
-445 GALITAL
+445 YG
-452 FAYWLNL
+452 LNL
-459 QALAGG
+459 RALAQG
-465 TPLPGYLSAA
+465 TPWPGYLSAA
-475 AVILAA
+475 AVILAT

-490 FGSIIIRRVL
+490 LGSIIIRRL
-500 GGVLKAWLA
+500 PGGAVNAWLA

-540 IESFRATVEIWTH
+540 IESFRATVEIWTR

-575 ISEDAIQAIGGV
+575 VSEDAIQAIGGV

-612 GDFRIEAERGRRLF
+612 GDFLIEAERGRRLF
-626 LEGDSKETITRARTR
+626 LEGGSKETITRARRR
-641 GEAIITETFSNFY
+641 GEAIITETFSNLY

-673 RIAGV
+673 RVAGV

-690 VDREFLKRHWGDDR
+690 VDREFLKKHWGDDR

-716 RPDAVRKSLEEVLDP
+716 EPEEVRKSLEGVLDP

-737 NRGLK
+737 NAGLK
-742 KRVSNIFDQTF
+742 KRVSSIFDQTF

-759 EFIAVLVA
+759 EFIAVVVA
-767 LLGVATGL
+767 LLSVATGL

-805 EAVILGVLSVLVGLA
+805 EAVILGALSVLVGLG

-844 IFAWKA
+844 IFIWKT
-850 MAAYL
+850 MAVYL

-863 AASWLPARAAAGIPI
+863 AAGWLPARAAARIPI
-878 REALSEE
+878 REALSGE

>member
-1 MFTVIPGE
+1 MGVTF
-9 KGFFNNPGGGGLM
+9 
-22 SLTCSL
+22 SL
-28 LRLLAW
+28 LRLLVW
-34 RRLKEEPFRLLLT
+34 RRLKEEPFRLALT

-68 IRAFENSLVA
+68 TRAFENSLVA

-92 GVDENLILRLRA
+92 GVDENLILKLRA

-110 AAPVIQHHVWI
+110 ATPVIQQHVWVK
-121 RKADG
+121 KADG
-126 SGAKWRRGAP
+126 SGARWRRGSA
-136 SQGRAVLALGLD
+136 SQGRAVLTLGLD

-181 ARGVADALGVGRGD
+181 ARGVADALDVGVGD
-195 FIEVEAARR
+195 FVELEAVRR
-204 MRFRVQGVLKPEGM
+204 VRFRVRGVLKPEGM
-218 AKSMDGRLLVMD
+218 AKSMDGRLLIMD
-230 IGVAQEVFER
+230 IGAAQEVFER

-251 EGEGEIESI
+251 EDGGEIESM
-260 REKIRRIL
+260 REKIQNIL
-268 PPGVVVDR
+268 PSGAVVSR

-297 LSVIALLVGCFLIY
+297 LSVISLLVGCFLIY

-347 CIGLAGSGLGV
+347 CIGLAGSCLGV
-358 ATGAFMAQGALSF
+358 VMGVFMAQGALSF

-388 FFGAAELLW
+388 LFGPRELFW
-397 GFGVGLAVAL
+397 GFGVGLG
-407 VSGLFPAIAASRQSP
+407 VSLLSGIYPAIVASRQSP
-422 HQGIVERRGIVE
+422 RQGYVEARGKVE
-434 VRPKVIAVLIA
+434 VRFKVIAAFVASALLT
-445 GALITAL
+445 ALI
-452 FAYWLNL
+452 AYWLNL

-465 TPLPGYLSAA
+465 TPWPGYLSAA
-475 AVILAA
+475 VVILAT
-481 ALASLPVVL
+481 ALFSLPVVL
-490 FGSIIIRRVL
+490 LGASVVRRVL
-500 GGVLKAWLA
+500 GGAVNVWLA

-540 IESFRATVEIWTH
+540 IESFRATVEIWTQ
-553 QTLRADFYAAPASR
+553 QTLKADFYATPASR
-567 FIKGSKAS
+567 FIKGSNAN
-575 ISEDAIQAIGGV
+575 ISEDVIRTIGGV

-596 RAVRLPWR
+596 RAIRMPWR
-604 GERITLAG
+604 GERIMLAG
-612 GDFRIEAERGRRLF
+612 GDFRVEAERSHKLF
-626 LEGDSKETITRARTR
+626 VEGDSKETLTRARTR
-641 GEAIITETFSNFY
+641 DEAIITETFSNLY

-664 PAPGGEVAV
+664 PAPGGEVSV

-690 VDREFLKRHWGDDR
+690 VDRTFFKKHWGDDR

-716 RPDAVRKSLEEVLDP
+716 RPEDVRKSLEEVLDP

-737 NRGLK
+737 NAGLK
-742 KRVSNIFDQTF
+742 KRVSSIFDQTF

-759 EFIAVLVA
+759 EFIVVLVA

-796 KGIISAIMG
+796 KGIVSSIMG
-805 EAVILGVLSVLVGLA
+805 EAAILGVLSVLAGLA
-820 AGVCLAAILIFV
+820 SGVCLAAILIFV

-844 IFAWKA
+844 IFAWKG
-850 MAAYL
+850 MTAYL

-863 AASWLPARAAAGIPI
+863 AASWLPARAAARIPI

>member
-1 MFTVIPGE
+1 
-9 KGFFNNPGGGGLM
+9 M
-22 SLTCSL
+22 SVTIQL
-28 LRLLAW
+28 LRFLAW
-34 RRLKEEPFRLLLT
+34 RRLKEEPYRLLLT
-47 LVGVAL
+47 LVGVSL

-63 ANETS
+63 ANDTS
-68 IRAFENSLVA
+68 TRAFENSLVA

-92 GVDENLILRLRA
+92 GVDEDLILRLRA

-110 AAPVIQHHVWI
+110 ATPVIQQHVWV
-121 RKADG
+121 RKATGPD
-126 SGAKWRRGAP
+126 ARWRRGAA
-136 SQGRAVLALGLD
+136 SQGRAVLTLGLD
-148 LLGDNDFRGYEFE
+148 LLGDNDFRGYKLEKNF
-161 NKYSREEI
+161 SREEI

-181 ARGVADALGVGRGD
+181 AQGLADVLGVGRGD
-195 FIEVEAARR
+195 FVEVEAARR
-204 MRFRVQGVLKPEGM
+204 IRFRVRGVLRPEGM
-218 AKSMDGRLLVMD
+218 AKSMDGRLLIMD

-240 FGRLDR
+240 FGLLDR

-251 EGEGEIESI
+251 EDEAEIESI
-260 REKIRRIL
+260 REKIQNIL
-268 PPGVVVDR
+268 PPGVLVSR

-297 LSVIALLVGCFLIY
+297 LSVISLLVGCFLIY

-320 RRGEIATLRSLGMTA
+320 RRGEIATLRSLGMTS
-335 RGIVFLYGAEAL
+335 RGVIFLYGTEAL
-347 CIGLAGSGLGV
+347 CIGLAGSCMGV
-358 ATGAFMAQGALSF
+358 VMGVLMAQGALSF

-380 AFLEVRHV
+380 AFLEVQHV
-388 FFGAAELLW
+388 HFGLRDILW
-397 GFGVGLAVAL
+397 GLGVGLGVSL
-407 VSGLFPAIAASRQSP
+407 VSGLFPAIAASRQTP
-422 HQGIVERRGIVE
+422 RQGVVEGRGKVE
-434 VRPKVIAVLIA
+434 VRPAAIASFVVCALVT
-445 GALITAL
+445 ALI
-452 FAYWLNL
+452 AYWLNL
-459 QALAGG
+459 QALAQK
-465 TPLPGYLSAA
+465 TPWPGYLSAA
-475 AVILAA
+475 AVILAT
-481 ALASLPVVL
+481 ALISLPVVL
-490 FGSIIIRRVL
+490 LSSSIIRRIT
-500 GGVLKAWLA
+500 GGAVNVWLA

-540 IESFRATVEIWTH
+540 IESFRATVEIWTR

-567 FIKGSKAS
+567 FIKGSKAN
-575 ISEDAIQAIGGV
+575 ISEDALVTIRGV

-596 RAVRLPWR
+596 RAVRLPWGGGR
-604 GERITLAG
+604 VTLAG

-626 LEGDSKETITRARTR
+626 LEGDSKETLTRARAR
-641 GEAIITETFSNFY
+641 GEAIITETFSNLY

-659 DLLRL
+659 DVIRL

-673 RIAGV
+673 RVAGV

-690 VDREFLKRHWGDDR
+690 VDREFFKKHWRDVR
-704 LSALAIYLTENA
+704 LSALAIYLRENA
-716 RPDAVRKSLEEVLDP
+716 RPVEVRKALENVLDP

-737 NRGLK
+737 NSGLK

-796 KGIISAIMG
+796 KGIVSAIMG
-805 EAVILGVLSVLVGLA
+805 EAAILGALSVLVGLTS
-820 AGVCLAAILIFV
+820 GVCLAAILIFV

-844 IFAWKA
+844 IFAWKT

-863 AASWLPARAAAGIPI
+863 AASWLPARSAARIPI

>member
-1 MFTVIPGE
+1 MDI
-9 KGFFNNPGGGGLM
+9 
-22 SLTCSL
+22 
-28 LRLLAW
+28 
-34 RRLKEEPFRLLLT
+34 
-47 LVGVAL
+47 
-53 GVAVF
+53 
-58 IAVKM
+58 
-63 ANETS
+63 
-68 IRAFENSLVA
+68 
-78 ISGKTQLEVSAGGL
+78 
-92 GVDENLILRLRA
+92 
-104 MREVKR
+104 
-110 AAPVIQHHVWI
+110 
-121 RKADG
+121 
-126 SGAKWRRGAP
+126 
-136 SQGRAVLALGLD
+136 
-148 LLGDNDFRGYEFE
+148 
-161 NKYSREEI
+161 
-169 LSRIADPQGLFI
+169 
-181 ARGVADALGVGRGD
+181 
-195 FIEVEAARR
+195 EAARR
-204 MRFRVQGVLKPEGM
+204 MRFRVRGVLKPEGM
-218 AKSMDGRLLVMD
+218 AKSMDGRLLILD

-240 FGRLDR
+240 YGRLDR

-251 EGEGEIESI
+251 EDGGEIESI
-260 REKIRRIL
+260 RERIQSFL
-268 PPGVVVDR
+268 PPGAVVER
-276 PARRGRDVEKML
+276 PAQRGRDVEKML

-320 RRGEIATLRSLGMTA
+320 RRGEIATLRSLGMTS
-335 RGIVFLYGAEAL
+335 RGIVSLYGAEAL
-347 CIGLAGSGLGV
+347 SIGLG
-358 ATGAFMAQGALSF
+358 TFMAQGALSF

-388 FFGAAELLW
+388 PLGPETLLW
-397 GFGVGLAVAL
+397 GFGVGLGVSL
-407 VSGLFPAIAASRQSP
+407 VSGIYPAIVASRQSP
-422 HQGIVERRGIVE
+422 RQGVVDKRGKVE
-434 VRPKVIAVLIA
+434 VRPKIIAILVGSALLT
-445 GALITAL
+445 ALI
-452 FAYWLNL
+452 AYWLNL
-459 QALAGG
+459 EALTRG

-475 AVILAA
+475 AVILAT
-481 ALASLPVVL
+481 ALFSLPVVL
-490 FGSIIIRRVL
+490 CGSVLVRRVSCGAL
-500 GGVLKAWLA
+500 NAWLA

-540 IESFRATVEIWTH
+540 IESFRATVEVWTH

-587 SGVAAVGGF
+587 PGVAAVGGF
-596 RAVRLPWR
+596 RAVLLPWR

-641 GEAIITETFSNFY
+641 GEAIVTETFSNLY

-673 RIAGV
+673 RVAGV

-690 VDREFLKRHWGDDR
+690 VDREFLKKHWRDDR
-704 LSALAIYLTENA
+704 LSALAIYLTEDA
-716 RPDAVRKSLEEVLDP
+716 RPEQVRKSLEKVLDP

-742 KRVSNIFDQTF
+742 KRVSSIFDQTF

-759 EFIAVLVA
+759 EFIVVVVA

-785 IGALRAMGLNR
+785 IGALRAMGFNR
-796 KGIISAIMG
+796 KGIVSAIMG
-805 EAVILGVLSVLVGLA
+805 EAVIIGVLSVLVGLA
-820 AGVCLAAILIFV
+820 SGVCLAAILIFV

-844 IFAWKA
+844 IFAWKG
-850 MAAYL
+850 MTAYL

-863 AASWLPARAAAGIPI
+863 AASWLPARAAARIQI

>member
-1 MFTVIPGE
+1 
-9 KGFFNNPGGGGLM
+9 M
-22 SLTCSL
+22 SLTFSL

-34 RRLKEEPFRLLLT
+34 RRLKEEPFRLALT

-68 IRAFENSLVA
+68 TRAFENSLVA

-92 GVDENLILRLRA
+92 GVDENLILRLRD
-104 MREVKR
+104 MKEVRR
-110 AAPVIQHHVWI
+110 AAPVMQRHVWV

-126 SGAKWRRGAP
+126 TGDRWRRGAP
-136 SQGRAVLALGLD
+136 AQGRAALALGLD
-148 LLGDNDFRGYEFE
+148 LLGDNDFRGYSFE

-181 ARGVADALGVGRGD
+181 ARGVADALGAGVGD
-195 FIEVEAARR
+195 FVEIEAARR
-204 MRFRVQGVLKPEGM
+204 MRFRVRGVLKPEGM
-218 AKSMDGRLLVMD
+218 AKSMDGRLIIMD

-251 EGEGEIESI
+251 EDDGEIESI
-260 REKIRRIL
+260 REKIQRIL
-268 PPGVVVDR
+268 PSGAIVER

-297 LSVIALLVGCFLIY
+297 LSVISLLVGCFLIY

-320 RRGEIATLRSLGMTA
+320 RRGEIATLRSLGMTS
-335 RGIVFLYGAEAL
+335 RGIVCLYGAEAL
-347 CIGLAGSGLGV
+347 CIGLAGSCLGV
-358 ATGAFMAQGALSF
+358 AMGVFMAQGALSF

-388 FFGAAELLW
+388 LFGPRELFW
-397 GFGVGLAVAL
+397 GFGMGLGVSL
-407 VSGLFPAIAASRQSP
+407 VSGIYPAIVASRQSP
-422 HQGIVERRGIVE
+422 RQGAVEARGKVE
-434 VRPKVIAVLIA
+434 VRPAAIAAYAASASVAALIA
-445 GALITAL
+445 YG
-452 FAYWLNL
+452 LNL
-459 QALAGG
+459 RALAQG
-465 TPLPGYLSAA
+465 TPWPGYLSAA
-475 AVILAA
+475 AVILAT

-490 FGSIIIRRVL
+490 LGSIIIRRL
-500 GGVLKAWLA
+500 PGGAVNAWLA

-540 IESFRATVEIWTH
+540 IESFRATVEIWTR

-575 ISEDAIQAIGGV
+575 VSEDAIQAIGGV

-612 GDFRIEAERGRRLF
+612 GDFLIEAERGRRLF
-626 LEGDSKETITRARTR
+626 LEGDSKETITRARER
-641 GEAIITETFSNFY
+641 GEAIITETFSNLY

-673 RIAGV
+673 RVAGV

-690 VDREFLKRHWGDDR
+690 VDREFLKKHWGDDR

-716 RPDAVRKSLEEVLDP
+716 RPEEVRKSLEGVLDP

-737 NRGLK
+737 NAGLK

-759 EFIAVLVA
+759 EFIAVAVA
-767 LLGVATGL
+767 LLSVATGL

-805 EAVILGVLSVLVGLA
+805 EAVILGALSVLVGLA

-844 IFAWKA
+844 IFTWKA
-850 MAAYL
+850 MAVYL

-863 AASWLPARAAAGIPI
+863 AAGWLPARAAARIPI
-878 REALSEE
+878 REALSGE